1 MNRQKRRSMPKTVNC
16 SCIWTIS
23 AVRHFAITP
32 CAGSQCLPMLTEDNV
47 PVESDWEVYADEQ
60 IGWITGWEEEWL
72 GWRLDSRGAQPGAEG
87 FVHAKKDGK
96 TYAVRIVVTGYPISA
111 YI

>member
-1 MNRQKRRSMPKTVNC
+1 M
-16 SCIWTIS
+16 CIRDS
-23 AVRHFAITP
+23 
-32 CAGSQCLPMLTEDNV
+32 
-47 PVESDWEVYADEQ
+47 
-60 IGWITGWEEEWL
+60 GWITGWEEEWL

-111 YI
+111 YTKTPRFGNMAAVSYTHLDRGLYDLRTADLRCPVL